1 MWQEVC
7 DFELRGKSIL
17 SCRFILVLRQRDK
30 NPSHLRESYYPL
42 AKITDSYE
50 NRLNGFIS
58 DIHIM
63 GNHLIRKEGGN
74 GWFAF

>member
-1 MWQEVC
+1 MGQEVC

-17 SCRFILVLRQRDK
+17 SCRFIHVLRQRDK

-42 AKITDSYE
+42 AKITDSHE
-50 NRLNGFIS
+50 NRPNGAIS
-58 DIHIM
+58 DIHSM
-63 GNHLIRKEGGN
+63 GNHLIRRRGGK